1 MVIFHSYVS
10 LPEGSSLST
19 QFLVLAVW
27 GATLFLG
34 YPVSA
39 LKRNLFQPR
48 KGLEEMLNKSHQRCQ
63 KVNPETA

>member
-1 MVIFHSYVS
+1 MVIY
-10 LPEGSSLST
+10 